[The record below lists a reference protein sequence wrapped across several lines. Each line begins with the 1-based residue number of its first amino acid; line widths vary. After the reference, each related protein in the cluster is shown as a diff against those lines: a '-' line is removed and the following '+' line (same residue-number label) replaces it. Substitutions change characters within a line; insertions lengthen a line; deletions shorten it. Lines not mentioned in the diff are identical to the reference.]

1 MEKKSAFFSILL
13 GISLCLGL
21 THVPGYAADNTNDIQ
36 KKIVQKQKQLNQIKL
51 KEKSV
56 LKDLLSTQKELD
68 KISTNLNRLNSQVG
82 ATEKRIAMVQ
92 NELNQAEK
100 ELNEIQNEISSQRE
114 VLNQRLVAIYKY
126 GYQSYLEILFKSKDF
141 AEFITRFEL
150 IGNFVHR
157 DLTMLKTLQQQM
169 RQIAAKKKEIA
180 EKQMELQRE
189 KKIYTKLQNQTK
201 DQHNLWASRVKLQRQ
216 QLAAIQNDR
225 KKLEEALD
233 ELERTS
239 REMEAKI
246 RNLQN
251 NSRERL
257 GTGSMTWPLTIKG
270 RISSYFGYRVHP
282 ILKKKKYHSGV
293 DIAAP
298 RGTPILAADDGIVIF
313 SSTNG
318 GYGKMVTIDHGAGIS
333 TVYAHC
339 DVLLVS
345 VNQKVTKGQRIAL
358 VGTTGLSTGPHLHFE
373 VRKNG
378 TPTDPLSYL

>member
-1 MEKKSAFFSILL
+1 MEKKNALFSALL
-13 GISLCLGL
+13 AISLCLG
-21 THVPGYAADNTNDIQ
+21 VASMPGYAETDIQ
-36 KKIVQKQKQLNQIKL
+36 KKIVQKQKQLKQIQQ

-56 LKDLLSTQKELD
+56 LKNLLSTQKELE
-68 KISTNLNRLNSQVG
+68 KISTNLNRLTSQVG

-100 ELNEIQNEISSQRE
+100 ELNEIQNEISGQRE

-126 GYQSYLEILFKSKDF
+126 GYQSYLEILFRSQNF
-141 AEFITRFEL
+141 GEFITRFEL
-150 IGNFVHR
+150 IGNIVHK
-157 DLTMLKTLQQQM
+157 DLSMLKKLQHQM
-169 RQIAAKKKEIA
+169 EKIAEKKKEIA

-201 DQHNLWASRVKLQRQ
+201 DQHSLWASRVKMQRE
-216 QLAAIQNDR
+216 QLASIQNDR

-239 REMEAKI
+239 REMESQI
-246 RNLQN
+246 RNLQH
-251 NSRERL
+251 NSREKL
-257 GTGSMTWPLTIKG
+257 GTGVMTWPLTIKG

-282 ILKKKKYHSGV
+282 ILKKQKYHSGI

-345 VNQKVTKGQRIAL
+345 VHQKVTKGQRIAL

-378 TPTDPLSYL
+378 KPTDPLSYL

>member
-1 MEKKSAFFSILL
+1 MGKKTTFFSILL
-13 GISLCLGL
+13 VISFCLGFGSM
-21 THVPGYAADNTNDIQ
+21 PGYAEDDIQ
-36 KKIVQKQKQLNQIKL
+36 KKIDQKQKQLNQIKQ

-56 LKDLLSTQKELD
+56 LKGLLSTQKELD

-82 ATEKRIAMVQ
+82 ATEKRINLVQ
-92 NELNQAEK
+92 NELTQAER
-100 ELNEIQNEISSQRE
+100 ELNNVQNEISGQRE
-114 VLNQRLVAIYKY
+114 VLNRRLVAIYKY
-126 GYQSYLEILFKSKDF
+126 GYQSYLEILFQSKNF
-141 AEFITRFEL
+141 GEFITRFEL
-150 IGNFVHR
+150 IGTLVHN
-157 DLTMLKTLQQQM
+157 DLSMLKTLQHQM
-169 RQIAAKKKEIA
+169 NQIAEKKKVIA

-201 DQHNLWASRVKLQRQ
+201 DQHSLWASRIKMQRQ
-216 QLAAIQNDR
+216 ELAAIQNDR

-239 REMEAKI
+239 REMESQI

-251 NSRERL
+251 NNREKL
-257 GTGSMTWPLTIKG
+257 GTGSMVWPLTIRG
-270 RISSYFGYRVHP
+270 RISSYFGYRTHP
-282 ILKKKKYHSGV
+282 ILKKRKYHSGI

-318 GYGKMVTIDHGAGIS
+318 GYGKMVTLDHGAGIS

-345 VNQKVTKGQRIAL
+345 VKQKVTKGQRIAL

-378 TPTDPLSYL
+378 TPNDPLSYL